1 MGGKFTYDATNC
13 GISNNI
19 NIFNNKNKK
28 GTIMIQDMIIKYLF
42 NDENKKKII
51 SELNKSVNVPIINEE
66 TEEKIISAIYEV
78 FEDVM
83 GKVLKK

>member
-1 MGGKFTYDATNC
+1 MV
-13 GISNNI
+13 
-19 NIFNNKNKK
+19 
-28 GTIMIQDMIIKYLF
+28 MEYLF
-42 NDENKKKII
+42 NEENKQKVID
-51 SELNKSVNVPIINEE
+51 ELNKNVNIPIINED

>member
-1 MGGKFTYDATNC
+1 
-13 GISNNI
+13 
-19 NIFNNKNKK
+19 
-28 GTIMIQDMIIKYLF
+28 MIQDMIIKYLF

-51 SELNKSVNVPIINEE
+51 SELNKNVNVPIINEE

-83 GKVLKK
+83 GKVLRK

>member
-1 MGGKFTYDATNC
+1 
-13 GISNNI
+13 
-19 NIFNNKNKK
+19 
-28 GTIMIQDMIIKYLF
+28 MIQDMIIKYLF

-51 SELNKSVNVPIINEE
+51 SELNKSVNVPIINED

-83 GKVLKK
+83 GKVLRK

>member
-1 MGGKFTYDATNC
+1 
-13 GISNNI
+13 
-19 NIFNNKNKK
+19 
-28 GTIMIQDMIIKYLF
+28 MIQDMIMKYLF
-42 NDENKKKII
+42 NDENKDKII
-51 SELNKSVNVPIINEE
+51 DELNKNVNIPIINED